1 MLSCFSH
8 VQLFATLWTI
18 ALQAPLSM
26 ELSRQEYWSGWP
38 SRPPGFLPNPGIKPV
53 SHVSPALQADS
64 LLAEPPEK
72 FITIHHSGFYL
83 SEVHNLLD
91 VVLNALYKVSP
102 GGLFSPTG
110 PGHWSLGVESWPV
123 TSGGLTLLE
132 LAMDNTGQRGG
143 GGGLLRGAGRG
154 RRQDSFPR
162 GGDV

>member
-1 MLSCFSH
+1 
-8 VQLFATLWTI
+8 
-18 ALQAPLSM
+18 M

-38 SRPPGFLPNPGIKPV
+38 SPPPGFLPNPGIEPV
-53 SHVSPALQADS
+53 SHVSPALQA
-64 LLAEPPEK
+64 EPPEK
-72 FITIHHSGFYL
+72 FITLHHSGFCL
-83 SEVHNLLD
+83 FEAHNLLD

-123 TSGGLTLLE
+123 TSGGLTILE
-132 LAMDNTGQRGG
+132 HALENTGQRGG
-143 GGGLLRGAGRG
+143 GGGLLGGAGRG